1 MTMTIGTD
9 MITDELLM
17 SGHAVKRHGGGI
29 MKTSIVKVS
38 GLLAALLW
46 LSAAAL
52 AAERD
57 QRQVIDGIAIYF
69 GILPA
74 ELVRGH
80 PPEHPESGMHGGTPA
95 GENHLMVALF
105 NDKTGERIAR
115 AEVTA
120 TITGPDRFKAE
131 KRLEPMTIAGSVTYG
146 NYFNMLGPGPYRIE
160 LLIRLPGAAKPIR
173 ARFEWARP

>member
-1 MTMTIGTD
+1 MQTNLGAR
-9 MITDELLM
+9 LL
-17 SGHAVKRHGGGI
+17 SAVAAVFLLFATAAAGAADYRQ
-29 MKTSIVKVS
+29 VVS
-38 GLLAALLW
+38 G
-46 LSAAAL
+46 
-52 AAERD
+52 
-57 QRQVIDGIAIYF
+57 VAIYF

>member
-1 MTMTIGTD
+1 MTIGTG
-9 MITDELLM
+9 MVTEELLM
-17 SGHAVKRHGGGI
+17 SGLAVKRHGGGI
-29 MKTSIVKVS
+29 MKTSIVNVG
-38 GLLAALLW
+38 GLLVALLW

-57 QRQVIDGIAIYF
+57 QRQVIDGVAIYF

-74 ELVRGH
+74 QLVRGH
-80 PPEHPESGMHGGTPA
+80 PPEHPERGMHGGAPA

-105 NDKTGERIAR
+105 DDKTGAR
-115 AEVTA
+115 LTGAEVTA
-120 TITGPDRFKAE
+120 TITGPDRFKAAR
-131 KRLEPMTIAGSVTYG
+131 KLEPMVIADSITYG

-173 ARFEWARP
+173 ARFGWARP